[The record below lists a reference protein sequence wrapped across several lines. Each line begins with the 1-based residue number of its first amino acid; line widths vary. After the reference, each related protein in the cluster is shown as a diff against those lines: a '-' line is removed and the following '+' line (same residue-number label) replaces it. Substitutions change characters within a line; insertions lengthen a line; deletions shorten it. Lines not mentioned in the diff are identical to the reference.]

1 MSGHP
6 LFCSGRSYQQSQREF
21 VAPQGPQEDEALL
34 GFSDYVG
41 CVHASAQVLQFVNNQ
56 DFEVGNPIYLLPIN
70 AQSGSLCCLCFPDTD
85 YFSAAFLYW
94 SSSHFHCNIPRICGP
109 PPSLLF
115 EIKPTTVI
123 CKFDECVGAVVRGA
137 VVGVRGLEDE
147 ALGCLVLKM
156 MVDEVWLSSLTC
168 WD

>member
-1 MSGHP
+1 MQFRCHTAICQDTLCFAVGEV
-6 LFCSGRSYQQSQREF
+6 RSQREF

-85 YFSAAFLYW
+85 YFSAAFLY
-94 SSSHFHCNIPRICGP
+94 
-109 PPSLLF
+109 
-115 EIKPTTVI
+115 
-123 CKFDECVGAVVRGA
+123 
-137 VVGVRGLEDE
+137 
-147 ALGCLVLKM
+147 
-156 MVDEVWLSSLTC
+156 
-168 WD
+168 